1 MRYIQANNNLFRG
14 SRQQIVPGSV
24 KVLLRHRT
32 FFGVEYPP
40 MSTKRST
47 KRNTIYWGLLLF
59 VLAQVLIL
67 LVVPRIDPFLDEKDI
82 YVPGQP
88 SEPISWWP
96 GEVTLPSGE
105 VIEVPIH
112 SAMGPVLI
120 YVLVAAAVLGITLSL
135 IPLTALKVALRLVFA
150 LLFSWGA
157 FIATV
162 FYLPLPLAIAT
173 GVAAGT
179 LWFLIPLV
187 WLHNVV
193 LILAVSSSG
202 AVFGRF
208 ITPWTAMAIIG
219 ALAIYDFL
227 AVRFRFMLWMA
238 DRLSQINALPALI
251 IPKDY
256 SAWNFN
262 LSKREKVVELNP
274 ADREYSI
281 LGGGD
286 IAFPCL
292 LTASVYFARGF
303 APAAIIAA
311 LGFLGLVSVY
321 AIQAIFL
328 KGKPMPALPPI
339 AAFAL
344 VGLLVIW

>member
-1 MRYIQANNNLFRG
+1 
-14 SRQQIVPGSV
+14 
-24 KVLLRHRT
+24 
-32 FFGVEYPP
+32 
-40 MSTKRST
+40 MSARRAGKL
-47 KRNTIYWGLLLF
+47 NTVYWGLLLF
-59 VLAQVLIL
+59 ALAQVLVL
-67 LVVPRIDPFLDEKDI
+67 LVAPRIDPFLDEQEI

-96 GEVTLPSGE
+96 GEVTLPDGE
-105 VIEVPIH
+105 VIEVPVH
-112 SAMGPVLI
+112 SALGPIVI

-135 IPLTALKVALRLVFA
+135 IPLTALKVVLRLVFA

-162 FYLPLPLAIAT
+162 FYLPLPIAIAI
-173 GVAAGT
+173 GLGAGT
-179 LWFLIPLV
+179 LWFTIPLI

-193 LILAVSSSG
+193 LVLAVSSLG

-208 ITPWTAMAIIG
+208 VTPWTAMAIIG

-227 AVRFRFMLWMA
+227 AVRFRFMVWMA

-251 IPKDY
+251 IPRDH
-256 SAWNFN
+256 SAWSFN
-262 LSKREKVVELNP
+262 LSKREKVVEMDP
-274 ADREYSI
+274 AQREYAI

-292 LTASVYFARGF
+292 LTASVYFARGS
-303 APAAIIAA
+303 APAAIVAV
-311 LGFLGLVSVY
+311 LGLVGLVSVY
-321 AIQAIFL
+321 AIQALIL

-344 VGLLVIW
+344 VGLLIVW

>member
-1 MRYIQANNNLFRG
+1 
-14 SRQQIVPGSV
+14 
-24 KVLLRHRT
+24 
-32 FFGVEYPP
+32 
-40 MSTKRST
+40 MSAKRAG
-47 KRNTIYWGLLLF
+47 KLNTVYWGLLLF
-59 VLAQVLIL
+59 VLAQMLIL
-67 LVVPRIDPFLDEKDI
+67 FIAPRIDPFLEEQQI

-96 GEVTLPSGE
+96 GEVTLPDGE
-105 VIEVPIH
+105 VIEVPAH
-112 SAMGPVLI
+112 SALGPIVI

-135 IPLTALKVALRLVFA
+135 IPLTALKVVLRLVFA

-162 FYLPLPLAIAT
+162 FYLPLPLAIAI
-173 GVAAGT
+173 GIGAGT
-179 LWFLIPLV
+179 LWFMIPLV

-193 LILAVSSSG
+193 LILAVSSLG
-202 AVFGRF
+202 VVFGRF
-208 ITPWTAMAIIG
+208 VTPWTAMAIIG

-227 AVRFRFMLWMA
+227 AVRFRFMIWMA

-251 IPKDY
+251 IPRDR

-262 LSKREKVVELNP
+262 LSKRDKVVEMDP
-274 ADREYSI
+274 THREYSI

-303 APAAIIAA
+303 APAAIVAV
-311 LGFLGLVSVY
+311 LGLVGLVSVY
-321 AIQAIFL
+321 AIQAAIL

-344 VGLLVIW
+344 VGLLIVW